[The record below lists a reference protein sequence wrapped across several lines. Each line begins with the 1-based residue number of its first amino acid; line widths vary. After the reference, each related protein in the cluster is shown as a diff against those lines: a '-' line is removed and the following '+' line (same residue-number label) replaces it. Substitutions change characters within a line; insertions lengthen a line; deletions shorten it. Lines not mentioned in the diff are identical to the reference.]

1 VKTSPLLKNRSKLKI
16 GILGGT
22 FNPPHVGHLRLAEEV
37 AYTHDLSKIIF
48 IPCFVPPHK
57 QGDHIAPANHR
68 FEMTLRA
75 CESNPLFEV
84 SDLEIASD
92 DGPSY
97 TVNTLEHFKQYPELD
112 VFFIIGTDA
121 LGEIRVWKDY
131 KRLFALSSFVVVG
144 RPGTLF
150 DAAWEAVPT
159 EVRNEFQEEAGHLLH
174 SSLNRLIPSP
184 VTGLNVS
191 ATEIRSLRKKGQS
204 IRYLVTEPVRSYIIE
219 HNLYRNGAR

>member
-1 VKTSPLLKNRSKLKI
+1 MKI

-48 IPCFVPPHK
+48 IPCFIPPHK

-75 CESNPLFEV
+75 CHNNSLFEV
-84 SDLEIASD
+84 SDLEIASE

-97 TVNTLEHFKQYPELD
+97 TVNTLEHFKQDPGID
-112 VFFIIGTDA
+112 IFFIIGTDA
-121 LGEIRVWKDY
+121 LGEIRVWRDY
-131 KRLFALSSFVVVG
+131 KRLFALSNFVVVD
-144 RPGTLF
+144 RPGTPF

-159 EVRNEFQEEAGHLLH
+159 EVRNEFLEGTGHLLH
-174 SSLNRLIPSP
+174 SSSNRLIPST
-184 VTGLNVS
+184 VTGLNIS
-191 ATEIRSLRKKGQS
+191 ATEIRSLCKQGRS
-204 IRYLVTEPVRSYIIE
+204 IRYLVTEPVRSYIIQY
-219 HNLYRNGAR
+219 NLYRNGA

>member
-1 VKTSPLLKNRSKLKI
+1 MKI

-22 FNPPHVGHLRLAEEV
+22 FNPPHIGHLRLAEEV

-48 IPCFVPPHK
+48 IPCFIPPHK

-75 CESNPLFEV
+75 CDNNSLFEV
-84 SDLEIASD
+84 SDLEIASE

-97 TVNTLEHFKQYPELD
+97 TVNTLEHFKRDPALD

-121 LGEIRVWKDY
+121 LGEIRVWRDY
-131 KRLFALSSFVVVG
+131 ERLFALSNFVVVG
-144 RPGTLF
+144 RPGTSF
-150 DAAWEAVPT
+150 DAAWETIPTAV
-159 EVRNEFQEEAGHLLH
+159 RKEFHEGNGPLLH
-174 SSLNRLIPSP
+174 SSSNRLIPSP
-184 VTGLNVS
+184 VTGLSIS
-191 ATEIRSLRKKGQS
+191 ATEIRSLCKQGRS

-219 HNLYRNGAR
+219 HNLYRNGA